1 MSHPILPIS
10 HRQFLCG
17 WSSIERLAKA
27 IEDAKEVQIFE
38 REKRARFLPYARAH
52 FPYMSPDVFFE
63 RNLTRPIFAMCQTPF
78 PLLVTG
84 CVFLEN
90 LIRPIFAICRT
101 HFRFI
106 SPGMFLEKP
115 HDPFVPYVRPHFPY
129 LSPDVFSRD
138 SPTCQSPIF
147 PDVTGCIFSRE
158 TSLDPFSPHVSAH
171 LAFMSPDVFFSRT
184 SLDPFSPYARPYFP
198 FISQGVFSRPPPP
211 PSCQAPFF
219 PYVTGC
225 IFSRMSDP
233 FVPYVTPHFSY
244 KSPDVFSREFHACI
258 FPIFQTPSC
267 LYLTRCIFRRLAST
281 RRSLQRAATS
291 WSGRWRPPSHAPRVC
306 SPTRRICPICRTPM
320 FFISHRHFLFVCF
333 LLSLDSFSP

>member
-198 FISQGVFSRPPPP
+198 FISQGV
-211 PSCQAPFF
+211 
-219 PYVTGC
+219 
-225 IFSRMSDP
+225 
-233 FVPYVTPHFSY
+233 
-244 KSPDVFSREFHACI
+244 
-258 FPIFQTPSC
+258 SC